1 MPALQEQIASK
12 FLAELS
18 KDKDFDAAKIKALRG
33 LLAEGKKPRAEELVA
48 IFSIPAGE
56 DVA

>member
-1 MPALQEQIASK
+1 MPTLQEQIASK

-18 KDKDFDAAKIKALRG
+18 KDKDFDAAKLQSLRG
-33 LLAEGKKPRAEELVA
+33 LLAEGKKPKADELVA
-48 IFSIPAGE
+48 IFSVPAGE